1 MQEVIA
7 ALVQDGLAFK
17 KGSRD
22 KQQQQGSGKASET
35 EALMKGVAYI
45 CFCLYICILKFMS

>member
-1 MQEVIA
+1 MGFQHKMQEVIA

-35 EALMKGVAYI
+35 EALMKGVPDRGI
-45 CFCLYICILKFMS
+45 